1 MKYTRRFEKRAKQR
15 QSAVPDRGLAK
26 KVLAAVTAFSVMGQP
41 FAVLASTVTRVPGA
55 AGGDIR
61 FDNGKANIYAEQLV
75 NNNQI
80 AVNRFDQFQISAG
93 DIANMYFKTGK
104 EETITAGTLVNFVN
118 NHIDVSGTV
127 NAIKDNAIGGDLF
140 FLSSSGMAVSNTGVI
155 NAGALTVMTPTQDFM
170 KEILGDELHD
180 FHTDTFSEQ
189 WDHISSMEIPINAS
203 GTITVEGKV
212 YAPDSIRMKSA
223 HIQVGNRENTGVDQ
237 TALLQTGTIDF
248 SDLVNTGN
256 VQAGLEGDLTVE
268 KNGSGDIVLSAI
280 ATERNE
286 KDESFDASTT
296 DNNMVNASVFSSG
309 TLSAAGDVDITAV
322 ASSGEEY
329 EKYFTDESGTTAD
342 DVAVWGQIVKTK
354 ADIDISGQVTG
365 DHINVAAESRN
376 SFVSGGMTDVPLG
389 NINAAIGLVSF
400 NMDAAYAVL
409 GSEAAVNIGST
420 AVLTANAEE
429 TNEKKSL
436 NITADSQVNA
446 AAGSSTTAVKFMNVK
461 HSGNIPSVA
470 AAYAHTENDANVRVE
485 GELHAKGDTNIA
497 ATADTHLEA
506 VSTDSTFKVG
516 GNENDKNRINTAV
529 TVAGGKNT
537 STVEITDTAK
547 VTDIGGKLDVS
558 AVGTNSVNTEAL
570 VEGKEAAVAATAVNV
585 TEYESAADVIVNSDL
600 TGDGV
605 SVTAGNLVTDNT
617 VTADNSI
624 GSGMLMTG
632 ITATGSN
639 AQTVNKLKEKI
650 GKIKE
655 KIMSS
660 TSEETT
666 GTFIDKLGDMISV
679 GASVAVADE
688 SNAAHVSIG
697 KDVQITAQNQEKTKG
712 NIDILANNVVADTQ
726 MKALA
731 DTSNYS
737 DEQNQKFMAS
747 AAVLYTDISNEA
759 DVTIAGGD
767 TEAGQHAAFSGA
779 DVSIRAN
786 SEFQYGRIDRMIGD
800 LLLMCEKLKGAYAS
814 NADYKKHVEELAQK
828 AEEYRTNAANTPG
841 WANSQKGNQA
851 MLELAAAAQQ
861 VGTDASDSSVASQI
875 KDIFMGPFNVAG
887 AAAAFANPG
896 NYANFQV
903 SSGNSGKGDATL
915 SVAGS
920 ANINHI
926 ANNASVRIGRNA
938 EITAADTADLAATVT
953 QKDVALSG
961 KIGLNSGA
969 KTAAGGTA
977 GIHFG
982 RTDSL
987 VSVAEG
993 AKITGAAVNATAN
1006 NDVMHTGLVIGA
1018 GKGGS
1023 NGFSGMVNYMEGD
1036 SSSVVSVDDEAVLT
1050 AQGKG
1055 TEAGQDDGGVRLNSG
1070 NTTVITNLAGGGA
1083 IGQASAIGASV
1094 AVTDYT
1100 VDDIAAVADND
1111 ADASGGEDAT
1121 RKRLLELVR
1130 SGLTEE
1136 EQKAIFGTAA
1146 SQTAGGINAHL
1157 LDVSTLN
1164 DSMINTVTI
1173 AGSAATGDDS
1183 DEPGITDKVGNFFN
1197 NKINGA
1203 TNLFSEFDSYLNE
1216 KISGVSTDPNLL
1228 PTDMKPSNS
1237 NMGAKLPSLSITGA
1251 GSASVNL
1258 VEGTTSSLV
1267 DGAHIQLDGNSP
1279 QFNVAAEDDSFIGA
1293 WSGAA
1298 AITWKQAVTEQN
1310 WDNKNV
1316 GLSGAV
1322 AVNRTDTAAVSR
1334 ISNTEI
1340 SGAASIVNA
1349 AKKGGAL
1356 VAAGLG
1362 LSAAKAGEGGGQSY
1376 NGAASVSVNDSENTV
1391 EAVMENNQVNN
1402 QVNSGED
1409 HSTKTVLRN
1418 SAYDKDTQVTGG
1430 VNASLIRG
1438 GNKGVA
1444 VGGTVGYS
1452 QLTNTVTSA
1461 IRGGTYK
1468 QMGTVD
1474 VAALTDITQVGVA
1487 AGVSASTNS
1496 SAGDGGSFGFNG
1508 VAAYNG
1514 LTNTVKAEIENASI
1528 TAEKVGVRAQDTDL
1542 KEKKYDQYISDRG
1555 LDATGQNYIDNV
1567 KDTAT
1572 DLEKPG
1578 TTGNTIVTG
1587 ALGISATT
1595 DNKGGAGAAAV
1606 SVSDINNDFDAHIT
1620 GGSVTASGIAN
1631 EKENAVADVAVYAKS
1646 DTLLVGVAAGGSGT
1660 KGNISGVGSLTWQ
1673 TIDND
1678 TTASI
1683 EKTDVHADSVSVNAL
1698 TGSLGVNV
1706 AGQIGVGKTAVGL
1719 ALAYNNIDNTTG
1731 AYMKGATVDRYATE
1745 GVTAGDASVTVASE
1759 NAGKLYAVGAGVSA
1773 STDKLAANGT
1783 IAVNIG
1789 RNNTEAVIDQS
1800 KDGTKTTLNHI
1811 KDLHVTTLDSSNE
1824 LALAGG
1830 VGAGGSVAVGG
1841 AVAYNEIGSL
1851 SGSDDEKKQQN
1862 TAKINHTDISAND
1875 GASVEVSAEDTSVL
1889 KTASVGIGIASGDG
1903 AGVAVQGAAA
1913 TALIHKNTEASM
1925 DGTNISRAQENGT
1938 GAAVSVS
1945 ADSANKITTTAD
1957 VASITIGETNVSVG
1971 AGVAV
1976 NRSESD
1982 VNALISG
1989 GSQRVQDLRLDAG
2002 NRADITTIGVGAS
2015 IAGGTG
2021 AGVTGSVAVNQIGNQ
2036 TGAVISGGAD
2046 ISASGNVIV
2055 TASGDESI
2063 ANYAGNLAVAGK
2075 GAAVGL
2081 SVSVN
2086 EIDSGTSA
2094 SIEGDTTKVSASGNG
2109 KKAEVKDSVD
2119 SNALL
2124 DNFVDESA
2132 FDSTDSLADERKN
2145 SEYSG
2150 IAVSASSTHTLKS
2163 FLVNGGVAGQGAAVN
2178 GTVNVNVIGGSTS
2191 AGIRGADI
2199 NAGSDPAGDVHIT
2212 AHDYANSAGI
2222 VGTAS
2227 IAGEGAGVGL
2237 GSDTNT
2243 VSRNVSAELLGKGQA
2258 DADGRYG
2265 TKNTVHAAALTIDA
2279 DAGQGISSLT
2289 TGISASGIGAGV
2301 SNATSVALLEGKTTA
2316 GINGA
2321 EISAASL
2328 AVTSDHIAK
2337 MNTLGIAVGAGGV
2350 GAGVGIG
2357 VSVLNENSETTAEVM
2372 DADIGMTGT
2381 NGDVTVQADNQTKVN
2396 YQLYN
2401 MGGGI
2406 VGAAGSIGVSNV
2418 KGKVSTRVIDAA
2430 VHGTETG
2437 KAEDILIKG
2446 QNTLDFTN
2454 KAGTGSVG
2462 AVGVGVGVAVNTI
2475 DSQVQTQ
2482 VEHASLEASGT
2493 IDVSARE
2500 TRTVNQLAVNAAA
2513 GGTAGGANVMVTNI
2527 GSRIEGA
2534 YGSNLQI
2541 DKDGKADP
2549 NGVNIDA
2556 MYTEANDAVNG
2567 NRLQSEYTLGRVK
2580 AEDPAAG
2587 PSAAAGKGGEQESI
2601 VKVKVDGS
2609 TLTTGG
2615 KASVHSE
2622 ETTTVNMDGITATA
2636 SIAGSV
2642 SGTVGILNVHRNSG
2656 VEMTSSQLQAS
2667 DFEALAKADGKSD
2680 LDIYQGTVGGSASI
2694 GAAYGSV
2701 STNGDIGVGIGGS
2714 SIATSGNV
2722 SVTAEDASQADIDA
2736 IGVSLAIG
2744 GAASVIT
2751 AEGTNRSET
2760 TATIDRTEI
2769 TAGKDISIAAKREA
2783 AGDSLHVRAIAGSG
2797 GLIFAG
2803 AGVGAVANEMGI
2815 VGTEVTGGSRFSAGN
2830 AINLSARNAPSVSA
2844 ETGAVSGSLFASAA
2858 VTAAEVHVGEEDEKD
2873 HLKTTVQVDDS
2884 NTFTAK
2890 NMTAKAEADVTQ
2902 NVSMKGISISA
2913 NPFAATGTAQVNTGS
2928 AKVYS
2933 DVDVNIGA
2941 SVLQGTASGG
2951 MDLNVRGNNTVT
2963 QTASAEGISAG
2974 TGFATGTNLAD
2985 TTAHL
2990 STEVTAAGNSESR
3003 LNNAD
3008 IRGSSFAK
3016 VDNDANGYGG
3026 ALIDI
3031 SPYAAMVDN
3040 DFTSDTDVTLR
3051 GTWDVSGELSAQALN
3066 GMDIDLDSD
3075 AVRAAIVGGSGT
3087 WLHNVLRNSAL
3098 VTLDGAAV
3106 TTGGAQR
3113 YTAQNQVK
3121 YTGKI
3126 DGSGYGGVGAYA
3138 TDYADDL
3145 DFNAGVTVT
3154 NSTLRNTGS
3163 GGITAQATTGGT
3175 ISSKN
3180 SLKSAGVIPIALAFS
3195 NHSIDYNN
3203 AVSVD
3208 GNSTLMTD
3216 KAGSDITLAAADDT
3230 DVKLETI
3237 ADTQGGAVGAASA
3250 EATNTMN
3257 RSNKITLGSGSTL
3270 HSTND
3275 INLYAG
3281 ADADGVKSSLNL
3293 QVLADAYNNTVIPL
3307 CTAPKVNN
3315 TMTQANQV
3323 ELAGTAESVR
3333 HINAGAAKGTT
3344 TVTES
3349 AREYKL
3355 WTGTGGSGS
3364 VSSTALGDDISSE
3377 TETNF
3382 VNVTGSATA
3391 GIHNKLD
3398 ITIGGQTTT
3407 QAPSYNGDKTDLTG
3421 EGSLNYEGITV
3432 NITEGSDWFDAAS
3445 LKPDNM
3451 TLKNGLMDRYNEVMG
3466 YLQAYGSNK
3475 DSEAYKAYE
3484 AEKSLLLLE
3493 MEKAGLAEKSTKNG
3507 VLTPLDSI
3515 KLPAIEIPDIVV
3527 SGGNINIDADQL
3539 KGTGSLTAQGAP
3551 QLSITNNSD
3560 LYLKVNDLTISD
3572 NGGSVNMTGVKTDGF
3587 SGKIASPGVSGET
3600 PKITIHGASADASA
3614 FGTDKHVQADIGIF
3628 GDITNSAG
3636 DIEITSDNYNILMQ
3650 GSVNGRN
3657 ITVKAAKGDVTQT
3670 NSEGLVNVGNDPIA
3684 RLQFSEAV
3692 AKTIQTYLYKQ
3703 GSDGKISFSS
3713 YREYLKWLHETIGI
3727 SLADLGI
3734 TQEQYD
3740 NPDLLLTDEKAGILA
3755 GGNIYIDAVN
3765 VNIGGL
3771 VQSGYGKYETT
3782 LTADAQAKVDKIA
3795 GEWNADRK
3803 PLTDADVMGKSEY
3816 LVNNGGAVWDDQQK
3830 VWNYEV
3836 KVYYN
3841 PSTGQLLTESVRPEG
3856 GQIQISGKVSS
3867 TGGGRIMA
3875 MDGTADIHID
3885 TTAVNKDVKVN
3896 SITNNDISGLIT
3908 ITDKNQTDADGDY
3921 LVTEYKNGAYRQYY
3935 TGDDTASLGW
3945 KNGTPDYKPEAGS
3958 QFAWTGGVTGETI
3971 TEKHYTE
3978 DFLFWGALA
3987 YDKSE
3992 TLLDHITQVGG
4003 TVEAGPPTSNAGAS
4017 IANGSLVT
4025 GGYEG
4030 GNNMLTIRWDYSKN
4044 TAGVDT
4050 DPSVKKE
4057 YDGTAGKIFGYGK
4070 YTYTWTTTT
4079 GDQVATATGLKADNA
4094 IGIGFLGNGNSAGN
4108 ISVSSAGDMLLN
4120 GAISN
4125 AAVIDEN
4132 YNIAGKGNV
4141 TLTSTGGG
4149 IYSAGQNYIASDDVN
4164 LHAGGDIAVNH
4175 AAIGGSASVDAV
4187 SENGSVSFVS
4197 SGGDLHISQAAAG
4210 GTGAV
4215 TAETGNV
4222 YVEAAGDILD
4232 AHTFGNYAVK
4242 GQRIDLVSKGGSIG
4256 TKDQALTILG
4266 GSELYSSDSMASS
4279 VNASASGD
4287 IVLTQTEGNM
4297 RLGTIVSGTGDAMLT
4312 VADSSFVDA
4321 HPGENQSSSTAEDKI
4336 DRWLESGLISS
4347 ADSADSKE
4355 QAAADARKERV
4366 DALTDRMTALA
4377 TDAEGHHV
4385 ENYKAAA
4392 DAFYKDTDMQAAKAE
4407 YVDAVTKA
4415 GKDSEGIQKAYD
4427 AYQAKVSKYFSDKGF
4442 SEDEQAVITSY
4453 AEVANSENYGWSRNQ
4468 LLYAIQDSVINSEP
4482 GDVLTVDTP
4491 NVSAQNITL
4500 HAANG
4505 GIGIDGEAQTISY
4518 DALDDL
4524 ENMKLLANAKA
4535 GDLEWGD
4542 HAVTIRQ
4549 QQAVTVQVKDDN
4561 GKVDVQGKDNVYLAG
4576 VKDTHLVVNGIATEG
4591 DIRLQGDAGVLVN
4604 GTLAGVDLTIA
4615 GGTGSIGTADDY
4627 VDTAISGTL
4636 NATAGQ
4642 DIYISQTGDLHI
4654 LAAAAGQDA
4663 SFKATGSILMHDVE
4677 GSLAQGYLNTGHT
4690 LSLTAGGTIGTA
4702 ENALRI
4708 LDNGVL
4714 VNAEAGGNLYLSGVS
4729 GTGSKD
4735 LLVLGSVKGNSLAVT
4750 SAGSISLGRAE
4761 NPETEAQE
4769 TVAGTIETDG
4779 DVSVTAAGN
4788 IDLSNGSIRIGAAD
4802 GTLNLKAED
4811 GSVMQ
4816 NDSALDGIQANT
4828 VNIATTG
4835 SQLLEDMDNQISHLT
4850 VTSLGADD
4858 HIQGSLHLTSAAEN
4872 VNVDFGG
4879 TEGSVT
4885 VQNGDV
4891 AITHTG
4897 SGTLTGTGMAKTEA
4911 SEEAGADITMNSKGS
4926 IVQKGSLNAGGDIGF
4941 TGKGSITVTG
4951 DAAADQ
4957 NVTAE
4962 TENGDIAFEGSV
4974 AAMAGSISAGTDS
4987 GAITVNGMTTAGTN
5001 IGFTS
5006 SNGSITV
5013 NGNAM
5018 AGQNVSAHTEAG
5030 DIAFNGSVEALAGDV
5045 TATVAK
5051 DGNITFNG
5059 QIAATA
5065 GSVSAETGSGAITA
5079 NGTMTAKQNIGLTS
5093 GNGGITVN
5101 GSAMAGQNVS
5111 AHTGVG
5117 DIAFNGDVEATDGNV
5132 TATVTGDGDITF
5144 NGQVTATTGSV
5155 MAGTGSGAITANGTV
5170 AAEQD
5175 IGLTSGT
5182 GAITVNGE
5190 ATAGKNVTAHTGA
5203 GDIAFN
5209 GSTTA
5214 SDGDV
5219 TTTVAEDG
5227 NITFNG
5233 QIAATAGSV
5242 MAGTGSGAITANG
5255 TMTAKQ
5261 DIGLASGNGVI
5272 TVNGEATAGQNM
5284 SAHTEAG
5291 NIAFNGDVEA
5301 AAGNV
5306 TATVI
5311 EDGNITFNGQIAA
5324 TAGSVVAETGSG
5336 AITANG
5342 TTTAGTNIG
5351 LTSGNGS
5358 ITVNGEA
5365 TADQSVTAN
5374 TKDGDVAFNGNIT
5387 ATAGSVTAETGSG
5400 AIMANGTVT
5409 VEQDIGLTSGDGAI
5423 TVTGEAIAGQDVR
5436 AHTGAGD
5443 IAFNGDVEATD
5454 GDVTATVTGDGDIT
5468 FNGQIA
5474 ATAGSVMAETGSG
5487 AITANGTMTAKQD
5500 IDLTSGSGAI
5510 TVTGETAA
5518 GQNVSAHTE
5527 AGDIAFNGSVEAL
5540 DGNVDVSVAGDGNII
5555 FNGQVTAHGST
5566 EDTGS
5571 IIANVSKGKGAITIN
5586 GEATADQSVI
5596 ANTKDGD
5603 VAFNGSITATD
5614 GNVTAETG
5622 SGAITANGTM
5632 MAKQDIGLTSGSGAI
5647 TVNGEATAGKNVSAH
5662 TGAGDIAFNGSTT
5675 ASDGD
5680 VIASVAEDGN
5690 ITFSGQV
5697 EATTGSVSAGTATGA
5712 ITANGTMTAEQD
5724 IGLTSGNGAITVNGE
5739 ATAGQKV
5746 TAHTGVGDIS
5756 LNGSITATTG
5766 DVTASVT
5773 GDGNVS
5779 FNGSIT
5785 AMAGSISAGT
5795 GSGAISVTGV
5805 ITAGMNIGLTSGNGA
5820 ITVNGEATA
5829 GQNVNAHT
5837 GAGDIAFNGSTTA
5850 SDGDVNAFVTE
5861 DGNITFN
5868 GQVTAHGSTE
5878 DTGNIIANVSE
5889 GSGAITING
5898 EATADQSVTANT
5910 KDGDVAFNGQIAAA
5924 AGSVSAETGSGA
5936 ITVNGTALAGQNV
5949 STHTGAGDI
5958 AFNGDVEATDG
5969 NVTATVAE
5977 GGDITFTGQ
5986 IAAAAGSVM
5995 AETGSGVITAN
6006 GTVAAEQDIGLTSGS
6021 GAIMV
6026 NGEATAGRNMS
6037 AHTGAGDIAFNGS
6050 VEATAGDVTA
6060 SVAGDGSIT
6069 FNGQV
6074 TAHGT
6079 AEDSGS
6085 ISAEVSG
6092 TGDITVNAGTEFR
6105 ADQDI
6110 LMQAETGSIHVHADL
6125 TAGRDIALGTNR
6137 GDIFFAGN
6145 QDGTTEEIHVTSESG
6160 NISLSLTGEGDIKDT
6175 NGEPNG
6181 DHAILNAETGN
6192 VTVNHSGIGDVNLF
6206 ELYAEDAAKISTA
6219 DGDLHLVNVSGN
6231 LVALVV
6237 KKQGRHMDAEHVE
6250 AATQIQ
6256 IAGSNMNL
6264 DDVVQREDGDG
6275 FLAISPDG
6283 AEADTPIDN
6292 LTFGN
6297 IKSNTGV
6304 RFDHLWVNTGDIHVG
6319 QGAFHLDKVYVEDK
6333 ATFSTG
6339 HMVTDVFGSAP
6350 VYDASRDSA
6359 YWVNTGISRPESQ
6372 LDDWRS
6378 SGIDGRWMYLHF
6390 DADGAVQKSN
6400 GNLLHLQDHNDV
6412 YSQRY
6417 SMTDWMDLFTDEEFH
6432 DFYGCYYAPELSYH
6446 DRYVHIDGE
6455 AAGPDNADSGEL
6467 DVE

>member
-3087 WLHNVLRNSAL
+3087 WLRNALQNSAL

-3113 YTAQNQVK
+3113 YTAQNQVQ
-3121 YTGKI
+3121 YTGNI
-3126 DGSGYGGVGAYA
+3126 NGSGYGGVGVHA

-3145 DFNAGVTVT
+3145 DFDAGVTVN
-3154 NSTLRNTGS
+3154 NSTLHTTGS

-3180 SLKSAGVIPIALAFS
+3180 SLKSAGVIPVALAFS
-3195 NHSIDYNN
+3195 KHSIDYDN
-3203 AVSVD
+3203 AVKVE
-3208 GNSTLMTD
+3208 GNSTLTTD
-3216 KAGSDITLAAADDT
+3216 KADSDITLAAADDT

-3250 EATNTMN
+3250 EAENTMN

-3281 ADADGVKSSLNL
+3281 ENAGGAKSGLNL
-3293 QVLADAYNNTVIPL
+3293 QVLADAYNNTAIPVY
-3307 CTAPKVNN
+3307 TDPKVKN

-3333 HINAGAAKGTT
+3333 HINASAAKGTT

-3349 AREYKL
+3349 AQEYKI

-3364 VSSTALGDDISSE
+3364 VASTAFGDTIASE
-3377 TETNF
+3377 TADNF

-3391 GIHNKLD
+3391 GIHNKLG
-3398 ITIGGQTTT
+3398 ITIEGAASGGKDDT
-3407 QAPSYNGDKTDLTG
+3407 S
-3421 EGSLNYEGITV
+3421 ETV
-3432 NITEGSDWFDAAS
+3432 DYDRIKVNVTEGGEWFDAAS
-3445 LKPDNM
+3445 LKPADM
-3451 TLKNGLMDRYNEVMG
+3451 TLVNGLMDRYNEVMG

-3484 AEKSLLLLE
+3484 AEKNLLLLE
-3493 MEKAGLAEKSTKNG
+3493 MEKAGLAEKSTDNG
-3507 VLTPLDSI
+3507 VLTPLESI
-3515 KLPAIEIPDIVV
+3515 PLPAIEIPDIVV

-3551 QLSITNNSD
+3551 QLSITNTSD

-3572 NGGSVNMTGVKTDGF
+3572 NGGSVNTAGVNTSGF
-3587 SGKIASPGVSGET
+3587 SGSITSPGVTGET
-3600 PKITIHGASADASA
+3600 PKITIHGASAEPNA

-3657 ITVKAAKGDVTQT
+3657 ITVKATKGDVTQT
-3670 NSEGLVNVGNDPIA
+3670 NSEGLLNIGNDPIA
-3684 RLQFSEAV
+3684 RLQFNETV
-3692 AKTIQTYLYKQ
+3692 ARKIQEYLYNTKTD
-3703 GSDGKISFSS
+3703 GSVSFDT
-3713 YREYLKWLHETIGI
+3713 YKEYLDWLVNDVKVTLEEM
-3727 SLADLGI
+3727 GI
-3734 TQEQYD
+3734 TPEKYE
-3740 NPDLLLTDEKAGILA
+3740 NPESLLKDEKAGILA

-3771 VQSGYGKYETT
+3771 VQSGYGTYETT
-3782 LTADAQAKVDKIA
+3782 LTEAAKAKVDQITSD
-3795 GEWNADRK
+3795 WNASRTT
-3803 PLTDADVMGKSEY
+3803 LTDAEVMGNDKY
-3816 LVNNGGAVWDDQQK
+3816 LVNNGGAVWDGEQK

-3856 GQIQISGKVSS
+3856 GQIQISGKISS
-3867 TGGGRIMA
+3867 TGDGRIMA

-3885 TTAVNKDVKVN
+3885 TTAVDKDVKVN

-3921 LVTEYKNGAYRQYY
+3921 LVTEYKNGAYRQYH

-3945 KNGTPDYKPEAGS
+3945 IYGTTNYTPVAGS
-3958 QFAWTGGVTGETI
+3958 QFAWTGGVTGERI
-3971 TEKHYTE
+3971 EEKTYQE

-3992 TLLDHITQVGG
+3992 TLLKHIENIHAKDDVKTGSI
-4003 TVEAGPPTSNAGAS
+4003 TSGDSAESLAD
-4017 IANGSLVT
+4017 GSLVT
-4025 GGYEG
+4025 GGYNG
-4030 GNNMLTIRWDYSKN
+4030 DGDMLTINWDYSSN
-4044 TAGVDT
+4044 ETGTST
-4050 DPSVKKE
+4050 DPHVKKV
-4057 YDGTAGKIFGYGK
+4057 YDGIAGKIFGYGD
-4070 YTYTWTTTT
+4070 YIYTWTETK
-4079 GDQVATATGLKADNA
+4079 GDQVATATGLKADKSIA
-4094 IGIGFLGNGNSAGN
+4094 IGFLGGGNGSGN

-4120 GAISN
+4120 GTISN
-4125 AAVIDEN
+4125 AAVIDGSHAV
-4132 YNIAGKGNV
+4132 AGKGNV
-4141 TLTSTGGG
+4141 SLTSTGGG
-4149 IYSAGQNYIASDDVN
+4149 IQSAGQNAIVSDDVH
-4164 LHAGGDIAVNH
+4164 LRAGSDIAVNH
-4175 AAIGGSASVDAV
+4175 EVIGGSASVDAV
-4187 SENGSVSFVS
+4187 SKNGSVSFIS

-4210 GTGAV
+4210 GTEAI
-4215 TAETGNV
+4215 TAGTGNI
-4222 YVEAAGDILD
+4222 YVEASGNILD
-4232 AHTFGNYAVK
+4232 AHTSGSYAVK

-4256 TKDQALTILG
+4256 TKDKALTILG
-4266 GSELYSSDSMASS
+4266 GSELYSSDSMSSS

-4297 RLGTIVSGTGDAMLT
+4297 RLGTIVSGTGDAVLT
-4312 VADSSFVDA
+4312 VADGSFVDA
-4321 HPGENQSSSTAEDKI
+4321 HPGENQNSSTAEDKI
-4336 DRWLESGLISS
+4336 DRWLESGLISIE
-4347 ADSADSKE
+4347 DSADSKA
-4355 QAAADARKERV
+4355 QAAADARTDRV
-4366 DALTDRMTALA
+4366 GALTDRMTALA
-4377 TDAEGHHV
+4377 AESEGHSV
-4385 ENYKAAA
+4385 DSYKAAA
-4392 DAFYKDTDMQAAKAE
+4392 DSFYKDTGMQAAKAE
-4407 YVDAVTKA
+4407 YVDAVTRA
-4415 GKDSEGIQKAYD
+4415 GENETAIQEAYA
-4427 AYQAKVSKYFSDKGF
+4427 AYQAEVSDYFSDKGF

-4482 GDVLTVDTP
+4482 GDVLTVETP
-4491 NVSAQNITL
+4491 NVSARNITL
-4500 HAANG
+4500 HAADG

-5030 DIAFNGSVEALAGDV
+5030 DIAFNGSVEALSGDV

-5622 SGAITANGTM
+5622 SGAI
-5632 MAKQDIGLTSGSGAI
+5632 
-5647 TVNGEATAGKNVSAH
+5647 
-5662 TGAGDIAFNGSTT
+5662 
-5675 ASDGD
+5675 
-5680 VIASVAEDGN
+5680 
-5690 ITFSGQV
+5690 
-5697 EATTGSVSAGTATGA
+5697 
-5712 ITANGTMTAEQD
+5712 
-5724 IGLTSGNGAITVNGE
+5724 
-5739 ATAGQKV
+5739 
-5746 TAHTGVGDIS
+5746 
-5756 LNGSITATTG
+5756 
-5766 DVTASVT
+5766 
-5773 GDGNVS
+5773 
-5779 FNGSIT
+5779 
-5785 AMAGSISAGT
+5785 
-5795 GSGAISVTGV
+5795 SVTGV
-5805 ITAGMNIGLTSGNGA
+5805 ITAGTNIGLTSGNGA

-6432 DFYGCYYAPELSYH
+6432 DFYGRYYAPELSYH